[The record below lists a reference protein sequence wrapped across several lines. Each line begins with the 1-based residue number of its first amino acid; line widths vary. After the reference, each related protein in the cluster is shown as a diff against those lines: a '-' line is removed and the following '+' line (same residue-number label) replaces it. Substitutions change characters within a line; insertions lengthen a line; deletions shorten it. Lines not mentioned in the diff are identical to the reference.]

1 MTFDSRLIL
10 KGAMAGILAGIMMAM
25 YAMIASATFLNQG
38 FFTPLY
44 GIASPIVG
52 NHEMMKSMMEGFYF
66 TLGPALIGLMVH
78 MAWSAIYG
86 IIFGV
91 VARALNLTGMVAVL
105 GGLAYGLIV
114 AGFMTWIVLPLVGQG
129 GMPGMIGGF
138 SFTVEHL
145 IFGMTLGLW
154 PALRPQD
161 FTTGRNPLGLQEDRA
176 TN

>member
-1 MTFDSRLIL
+1 MTFDNRLIL
-10 KGAMAGILAGIMMAM
+10 KGALAGIVAGIMMAM

-52 NHEMMKSMMEGFYF
+52 NNDMMHSMMEGFYF
-66 TLGPALIGLMVH
+66 TLGPALIGLMMH

-86 IIFGV
+86 VIFGL
-91 VARALNLTGMVAVL
+91 VARALNLSGIAAVL
-105 GGLAYGLIV
+105 SGLIYGLII
-114 AGFMTWIVLPLVGQG
+114 AGFMTWVVLPLVGQG
-129 GMPGMIGGF
+129 AMPGMIGGF

-145 IFGMTLGLW
+145 IFGMVLGLW
-154 PALRPQD
+154 SALRPQD
-161 FTTGRNPLGLQEDRA
+161 FTGRNPLGTLGHRV